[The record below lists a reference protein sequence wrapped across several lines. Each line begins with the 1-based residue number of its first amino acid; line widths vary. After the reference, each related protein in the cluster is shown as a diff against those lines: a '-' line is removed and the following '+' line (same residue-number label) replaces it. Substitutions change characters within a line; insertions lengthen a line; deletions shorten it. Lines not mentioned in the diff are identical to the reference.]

1 MQEVWHVIWHA
12 FLDTLKMSWLLLLFY
27 ILIELIEQKI
37 AVKMHK
43 KLKSKYA
50 VAAGAGF
57 GIVPQCGFSVLATDL
72 FAKKQITVGTLIAV
86 YIATSD
92 EALPLLFSS
101 IGEKGVWLKLI
112 LLIVSKLIL
121 ALVAGYALDG
131 IVTLAVKKKGLSV
144 ERTSDD
150 SEQHTKNQD
159 AAEEDGHGEC
169 SVKSDCAS
177 KGVVLLA
184 KVSEG
189 ESADCRKGQEEHEE
203 HAHAHSHGEGE
214 EHVRDEIHCHGKEGH
229 THSHDEDEEVDIH
242 KGCCGH
248 RIESGKYS
256 TLKTYF
262 VHPLLHTL
270 KILAYILIINIIM
283 GLVIHFVGEDN
294 IADFMTKSGV
304 LQPILVT
311 LVGLIPNCA
320 SSVLIT
326 QLFLSDTIS
335 FGSCLGGLMVNAG
348 LGIAFL
354 FKENKNVKQ
363 NFAITFGLFGAALVV
378 AIVFH
383 YAFLNVL

>member
-27 ILIELIEQKI
+27 ILIEIIEQKV

-72 FAKKQITVGTLIAV
+72 FSKKQITVGTLIAV

-92 EALPLLFSS
+92 EALPILFSS
-101 IGEKGVWLKLI
+101 IDQEGVWLKLI

-121 ALVAGYALDG
+121 ALVIGYALDG
-131 IVTLAVKKKGLSV
+131 IIKLAAKKKGIAVNDCIDGDVINNDGKHLNAK
-144 ERTSDD
+144 ENDLND
-150 SEQHTKNQD
+150 C
-159 AAEEDGHGEC
+159 EEKSCCVALDGT
-169 SVKSDCAS
+169 V
-177 KGVVLLA
+177 LA

-189 ESADCRKGQEEHEE
+189 EGAVSHESDNTHDEDCHEHCHEE
-203 HAHAHSHGEGE
+203 Q
-214 EHVRDEIHCHGKEGH
+214 GH
-229 THSHDEDEEVDIH
+229 DHSHDEDDEHVDIH

-270 KILAYILIINIIM
+270 KILAYILVINIIM
-283 GLVIHFVGEDN
+283 GLIIHFVGEDK
-294 IADFMTKSGV
+294 IADFMSKSGV

-311 LVGLIPNCA
+311 IVGLIPNCA

-363 NFAITFGLFGAALVV
+363 NLAVTFGLFGVALVV

>member
-1 MQEVWHVIWHA
+1 MSLSKKQGAEVMQEVWHVIWHA

-27 ILIELIEQKI
+27 IIIEIIEQKV

-72 FAKKQITVGTLIAV
+72 FSKKQITVGTLIAV
-86 YIATSD
+86 YVATSD
-92 EALPLLFSS
+92 EALPILFSS
-101 IGEKGVWLKLI
+101 IDQEGVWLKLI
-112 LLIVSKLIL
+112 VLLVSKLIL
-121 ALVAGYALDG
+121 ALVMGYALDG
-131 IVTLAVKKKGLSV
+131 IVALARKRKGLPLAEVS
-144 ERTSDD
+144 ESNC
-150 SEQHTKNQD
+150 EQHTDNHDDIDEKVKS
-159 AAEEDGHGEC
+159 EC
-169 SVKSDCAS
+169 SAKNDCALEDN
-177 KGVVLLA
+177 VAFA

-189 ESADCRKGQEEHEE
+189 EGIEGHESAEACEE
-203 HAHAHSHGEGE
+203 HAHEHCRGEEGHAHSHE
-214 EHVRDEIHCHGKEGH
+214 
-229 THSHDEDEEVDIH
+229 EDEEHVDIH

-270 KILAYILIINIIM
+270 KILAYILVINIIM
-283 GLVIHFVGEDN
+283 GLIIHFVGEDK

-311 LVGLIPNCA
+311 IVGLIPNCA

-326 QLFLSDTIS
+326 ELFLSGTIS

-363 NFAITFGLFGAALVV
+363 NLAITFGLFGVALVV

-383 YAFLNVL
+383 YAFINVF

>member
-27 ILIELIEQKI
+27 IIIEIIEQKV

-72 FAKKQITVGTLIAV
+72 FSKKQITVGTLIAV

-92 EALPLLFSS
+92 EALPILFSS
-101 IGEKGVWLKLI
+101 IDQEGVWLKLI

-121 ALVAGYALDG
+121 ALVIGYALDG
-131 IVTLAVKKKGLSV
+131 IIKLATKKKGIAVNDCAGGDEKHNDGKHLSAK
-144 ERTSDD
+144 ENDL
-150 SEQHTKNQD
+150 
-159 AAEEDGHGEC
+159 
-169 SVKSDCAS
+169 SDCEEKSCCVALD
-177 KGVVLLA
+177 GTVLA

-189 ESADCRKGQEEHEE
+189 EGAVSHESENAHDEDCHEHCHEE
-203 HAHAHSHGEGE
+203 Q
-214 EHVRDEIHCHGKEGH
+214 GH
-229 THSHDEDEEVDIH
+229 DHSHDEDDEHVDIH

-270 KILAYILIINIIM
+270 KILAYILVINIIM
-283 GLVIHFVGEDN
+283 GLIIHFVGEDK
-294 IADFMTKSGV
+294 IADFMSKSGV

-311 LVGLIPNCA
+311 IVGLIPNCA

-363 NFAITFGLFGAALVV
+363 NLAVTFGLFGVALVV

>member
-27 ILIELIEQKI
+27 IIIEIIEQKV

-72 FAKKQITVGTLIAV
+72 FSKKQITVGTLIAV

-92 EALPLLFSS
+92 EALPILFSS
-101 IGEKGVWLKLI
+101 IDQEGVWLKLI

-121 ALVAGYALDG
+121 ALVIGYALDG
-131 IVTLAVKKKGLSV
+131 IIKLAAKKKDIAVNDCIDGDGINNDGKHLSAK
-144 ERTSDD
+144 ENDLND
-150 SEQHTKNQD
+150 C
-159 AAEEDGHGEC
+159 EEKSCCVALDGT
-169 SVKSDCAS
+169 V
-177 KGVVLLA
+177 LA

-189 ESADCRKGQEEHEE
+189 EGAVSHESDNAHDEDCHEHCHEE
-203 HAHAHSHGEGE
+203 Q
-214 EHVRDEIHCHGKEGH
+214 GH
-229 THSHDEDEEVDIH
+229 DHSHDEDDEHVDIH

-270 KILAYILIINIIM
+270 KILAYILVINIIM
-283 GLVIHFVGEDN
+283 GLIIHFVGEDK
-294 IADFMTKSGV
+294 IADFMSKSGV

-311 LVGLIPNCA
+311 IVGLIPNCA

-363 NFAITFGLFGAALVV
+363 NLAVTFGLFGVALVV

>member
-12 FLDTLKMSWLLLLFY
+12 FLDTLKMSLLLLLFY
-27 ILIELIEQKI
+27 ILIEIIEQKV

-72 FAKKQITVGTLIAV
+72 FSKKQITVGTLIAV

-92 EALPLLFSS
+92 EALPILFSS
-101 IGEKGVWLKLI
+101 IDQEGVWLKLI

-121 ALVAGYALDG
+121 ALVIGYALDG
-131 IVTLAVKKKGLSV
+131 IIKLAAKKKGIAVNDCIDGDGINNDGKHLSAK
-144 ERTSDD
+144 ENDLS
-150 SEQHTKNQD
+150 NC
-159 AAEEDGHGEC
+159 EEKSCCVALDGT
-169 SVKSDCAS
+169 V
-177 KGVVLLA
+177 LA

-189 ESADCRKGQEEHEE
+189 EGAVSHESDNAHDEDCHEHCHEE
-203 HAHAHSHGEGE
+203 Q
-214 EHVRDEIHCHGKEGH
+214 GH
-229 THSHDEDEEVDIH
+229 DHSHDEDDEHVDIH

-270 KILAYILIINIIM
+270 KILAYILVINIIM
-283 GLVIHFVGEDN
+283 GLIIHFVGEDK
-294 IADFMTKSGV
+294 IADFMSKSGV

-311 LVGLIPNCA
+311 IVGLIPNCA

-363 NFAITFGLFGAALVV
+363 NLAVTFGLFGVALVV

>member
-27 ILIELIEQKI
+27 ILIEIIEQKV

-72 FAKKQITVGTLIAV
+72 FSKKQITVGTLIAV

-92 EALPLLFSS
+92 EALPILFSS
-101 IGEKGVWLKLI
+101 IDQEGVWLKLI

-121 ALVAGYALDG
+121 ALVIGYALDG
-131 IVTLAVKKKGLSV
+131 IIKLAAKKKDIAVNDCIDGDGINNDGKHLSAK
-144 ERTSDD
+144 ENDLND
-150 SEQHTKNQD
+150 C
-159 AAEEDGHGEC
+159 EEKSCCVALDGT
-169 SVKSDCAS
+169 V
-177 KGVVLLA
+177 LA

-189 ESADCRKGQEEHEE
+189 EGAVSHESDNAHDEDCHEHCHEE
-203 HAHAHSHGEGE
+203 Q
-214 EHVRDEIHCHGKEGH
+214 GH
-229 THSHDEDEEVDIH
+229 DHSHDEDDEHVDIH

-270 KILAYILIINIIM
+270 KILAYILVINIIM
-283 GLVIHFVGEDN
+283 GLIIHFVGEDK
-294 IADFMTKSGV
+294 IADFMSKSGV

-311 LVGLIPNCA
+311 IVGLIPNCA

-363 NFAITFGLFGAALVV
+363 NLAVTFGLFGVALVV

>member
-27 ILIELIEQKI
+27 ILIEIIEQKV

-72 FAKKQITVGTLIAV
+72 FSKKQITVGTLIAV

-92 EALPLLFSS
+92 EALPILFSS
-101 IGEKGVWLKLI
+101 IDQEGVWLKLI
-112 LLIVSKLIL
+112 VLIVSKLVL
-121 ALVAGYALDG
+121 ALIMGYALDG
-131 IVTLAVKKKGLSV
+131 IVKLAAKKKGLTV
-144 ERTSDD
+144 EYTAAVGK
-150 SEQHTKNQD
+150 EQHTENQCD
-159 AAEEDGHGEC
+159 TDEDSHSEC
-169 SVKSDCAS
+169 SAKSDCALD
-177 KGVVLLA
+177 GVAVLS
-184 KVSEG
+184 KVSDGEG
-189 ESADCRKGQEEHEE
+189 AVCHESEEAHEG
-203 HAHAHSHGEGE
+203 HAH
-214 EHVRDEIHCHGKEGH
+214 VHCHGEEGH
-229 THSHDEDEEVDIH
+229 SNSHDEDDEHVDIH

-270 KILAYILIINIIM
+270 KILAYILVINIIM
-283 GLVIHFVGEDN
+283 GLVIHFVGEDK

-326 QLFLSDTIS
+326 QLFLSGTTS

-348 LGIAFL
+348 LGMAFL

-363 NFAITFGLFGAALVV
+363 NLAIAFGLFGVALVV

-383 YAFLNVL
+383 YAFLNVF

>member
-1 MQEVWHVIWHA
+1 MYAKRRKTMHEVWHVIWHA

-27 ILIELIEQKI
+27 ILIEIIEQKV

-72 FAKKQITVGTLIAV
+72 FSKKQITVGTLIAV
-86 YIATSD
+86 YVATSD
-92 EALPLLFSS
+92 EALPILFSS
-101 IGEKGVWLKLI
+101 IDQKGVWLKLL
-112 LLIVSKLIL
+112 LLILSKLVL
-121 ALVAGYALDG
+121 ALVLGYSLDG
-131 IVTLAVKKKGLSV
+131 VVKLATKRKAGSTGAQIGEIHSEEGHCEDTVNEAATKDDQKVANSSIYTDVDNVVTV
-144 ERTSDD
+144 EVCQNTAAKDD
-150 SEQHTKNQD
+150 AHCHS
-159 AAEEDGHGEC
+159 
-169 SVKSDCAS
+169 
-177 KGVVLLA
+177 
-184 KVSEG
+184 
-189 ESADCRKGQEEHEE
+189 HEE
-203 HAHAHSHGEGE
+203 GDEHHDH
-214 EHVRDEIHCHGKEGH
+214 EHVHEHDHC
-229 THSHDEDEEVDIH
+229 EDENIDIH

-256 TLKTYF
+256 TVKTYF

-270 KILAYILIINIIM
+270 KILAYILVINIIM
-283 GLVIHFVGEDN
+283 GLIIYFVGEDK
-294 IADFMTKSGV
+294 IAEFMSKSGV

-326 QLFLSDTIS
+326 QLFLTDTIS

-354 FKENKNVKQ
+354 FKENKNIKQ
-363 NFAITFGLFGAALVV
+363 NLAIVFGLFGVALLV

-383 YAFLNVL
+383 YAFMNVL

>member
-27 ILIELIEQKI
+27 ILIEIIEQKV

-43 KLKSKYA
+43 RLKSKYA

-92 EALPLLFSS
+92 EALPILFSS
-101 IGEKGVWLKLI
+101 IDQEGVWLKLL
-112 LLIVSKLIL
+112 LLIASKLVL
-121 ALVAGYALDG
+121 ALVLGYALDG
-131 IVTLAVKKKGLSV
+131 IMTLVAKKKANITFGADKGLS
-144 ERTSDD
+144 
-150 SEQHTKNQD
+150 
-159 AAEEDGHGEC
+159 HGG
-169 SVKSDCAS
+169 D
-177 KGVVLLA
+177 
-184 KVSEG
+184 
-189 ESADCRKGQEEHEE
+189 
-203 HAHAHSHGEGE
+203 
-214 EHVRDEIHCHGKEGH
+214 
-229 THSHDEDEEVDIH
+229 SHDESGYCQKGETEAAEDNMSLSAACGEQTAQVEETCEHDHEHDHDHDHEHEREDESLDIH

-270 KILAYILIINIIM
+270 KILAYILIINIVM
-283 GLVIHFVGEDN
+283 GLIIHFVGEDK
-294 IADFMTKSGV
+294 IAEFMTASGV
-304 LQPILVT
+304 FQPILVT

-326 QLFLSDTIS
+326 ELFLSDTIS

-354 FKENKNVKQ
+354 FKENKNIKQ
-363 NFAITFGLFGAALVV
+363 NFAIAFGLFGAALVV

-383 YAFLNVL
+383 YALAGIV